1 MILFLWFG
9 LTCSC
14 SCRITDAK
22 IVIIFNYSLISSL
35 NNHSH
40 LFTRGAKTHLCY
52 IVWSLCYISA
62 SVTTVKYNVSTT
74 VKKIIG
80 CCFVVYLR
88 VGTVFQTATY
98 FMFVIPRLRPGLL
111 SLRSVLSS
119 RQTDWLTGQK
129 RNINRKMLFC
139 CFVVLLFTWECW
151 YCLPDSRLLHVC
163 NPEKIGRASCRERV

>member
-1 MILFLWFG
+1 MHKCASAECGVPIFHAICK
-9 LTCSC
+9 LTDFSYPMRGK
-14 SCRITDAK
+14 SLSFYRGK

-52 IVWSLCYISA
+52 IVRSFCYISA

-88 VGTVFQTATY
+88 VGTVFQTAAY

-119 RQTDWLTGQK
+119 RQTD
-129 RNINRKMLFC
+129 
-139 CFVVLLFTWECW
+139 
-151 YCLPDSRLLHVC
+151 
-163 NPEKIGRASCRERV
+163 